1 MCVSLRLVRHTGRK
15 TSRDARGSAGM
26 TFAFAGKLAYFAVT
40 VTVYRLLLLLLHC
53 TDVYIFF
60 FTFSTFLQF
69 SSPSPPPSHRLSLS
83 PSALCLCLTRLS
95 HTHSGRYGEDDLFLL
110 FTIIVVKKTEC
121 VECCCRFLR
130 GWRGEGSLRTPDRYL
145 HAAGHPHG
153 PVGRR

>member
-130 GWRGEGSLRTPDRYL
+130 GWLRTPDRYL

>member
-40 VTVYRLLLLLLHC
+40 VYRLLLLLLHC

-60 FTFSTFLQF
+60 YFFNVSAVFFSVSATVTPSFTFSFR
-69 SSPSPPPSHRLSLS
+69 SLSLS
-83 PSALCLCLTRLS
+83 NASFT

-130 GWRGEGSLRTPDRYL
+130 GWLRTPDRYL